1 MSLINIGKRIGDIDI
16 RLGIPPSKA
25 AFDKADTNKRYGYIN
40 SSSNNNSVFNRFRSG
55 LTQSGGLARTTQF
68 IATIDGPQG
77 MGYLGSALGAKY
89 NSEAMPDVH
98 RMYRSQTLVNAIK
111 KNLDLRMDLFC
122 SEASIPDKTVTD
134 DTNEQY
140 YGPNRKFAKNVLFN
154 DLSLTYYTGIHFDER
169 MYFEAWQN
177 AMVDPISHNIG
188 YYNDYAGPCMITIT
202 PLVKTFTAALAN
214 LDPGEFSSVGEYRDA
229 VRKSLG
235 NSSGYSAYQVQFY
248 EVWPKT
254 IASQALSYGDQGG
267 LVKTTVTF
275 AYRNY
280 ATSAWSY
287 LGGHEGTT
295 ALRDLAS
302 SEGRK
307 EYRNNLSPIQTSL
320 LDNLPFGIG
329 HEIGR
334 VGRQVFDTLK
344 NRLPIGRI
352 TGGKVFPKGLPDAT
366 DFRNLIL

>member
-1 MSLINIGKRIGDIDI
+1 MSLISVGKRVGDIDI

-25 AFDKADTNKRYGYIN
+25 QFDKADANKRYGYIN
-40 SSSNNNSVFNRFRSG
+40 ATSNNNSVYNRFRSG
-55 LTQSGGLARTTQF
+55 LTQAGGLARTTQF
-68 IATIDGPQG
+68 IATVDGPKMMKF
-77 MGYLGSALGAKY
+77 MGPHLE
-89 NSEAMPDVH
+89 NAMAMSRND
-98 RMYRSQTLVNAIK
+98 SQRLYQSSSLAAVIK

-122 SEASIPDKTVTD
+122 SEATIPEKTVTD

-140 YGPNRKFAKNVLFN
+140 YGPNRKFAKNVQFN
-154 DLSLTYYTGIHFDER
+154 DLSLTYYTGVHFDER

-177 AMVDPISHNIG
+177 TMVDPISHNIG
-188 YYNDYAGPCMITIT
+188 YYDDYATPCMITIT
-202 PLVKTFTAALAN
+202 PLIKSFTAALAN
-214 LDPGEFSSVGEYRDA
+214 IDPANFKTVGEYRDA

-235 NSSGYSAYQVQFY
+235 NTSGYSAYQVQFY

-254 IASQALSYGDQGG
+254 ISSVALSYGDQGG

-287 LGGHEGTT
+287 LGTGGYG
-295 ALRDLAS
+295 DLNKLDQNL
-302 SEGRK
+302 SEGRT

-334 VGRQVFDTLK
+334 VGRQVFDTIK

-352 TGGKVFPKGLPDAT
+352 TGGRVFPKGLPDAT

>member
-1 MSLINIGKRIGDIDI
+1 MSLISVGKRIGDIDI

-40 SSSNNNSVFNRFRSG
+40 SSSNNNSVYNRFRSG

-68 IATIDGPQG
+68 MATIDGPKG
-77 MGYLGSALGAKY
+77 TGYLGGKATWPF
-89 NSEAMPDVH
+89 NPEAMPDFN
-98 RMYRSQTLVNAIK
+98 RMHTSSSLAAILK
-111 KNLDLRMDLFC
+111 KNMDLRMDLFC

-140 YGPNRKFAKNVLFN
+140 YGPSRKFAKNVQFN
-154 DLSLTYYTGIHFDER
+154 DLSLTYYTGVHFDER
-169 MYFEAWQN
+169 LYFEAWQN

-202 PLVKTFTAALAN
+202 PIVKTFTAALAN

-235 NSSGYSAYQVQFY
+235 DSSGYSAYQVQFY

-287 LGGHEGTT
+287 LGGHEGAT
-295 ALRDLAS
+295 ALRDLN
-302 SEGRK
+302 RK
-307 EYRNNLSPIQTSL
+307 EYREQYRNNLSPIQTSL

-329 HEIGR
+329 AEIGR
-334 VGRQVFDTLK
+334 VGRQVFDTIK

-352 TGGKVFPKGLPDAT
+352 TGGRVFPKGLPDAT

>member
-202 PLVKTFTAALAN
+202 PLIKTFTAALAN

-235 NSSGYSAYQVQFY
+235 NVSGYSAYQVQFY

-287 LGGHEGTT
+287 LGGNEDIYWHSGRTT
-295 ALRDLAS
+295 
-302 SEGRK
+302 
-307 EYRNNLSPIQTSL
+307 YRNNLSPIQTSL

-352 TGGKVFPKGLPDAT
+352 TGGRVFPKGLPDAT